1 MSLIISLDE
10 GIDIEKT
17 LDNKLNKIVSTIL
30 DQEKMSDC
38 VINLR
43 LLNDNEMR
51 KLNMQFR
58 QKDKTTNVLSFPN
71 DDISVKQTK
80 NIGDIAIS
88 IEYVKAEA
96 KKEGKTFD
104 DHIIHMLAH
113 GVYHILGYDHENNE
127 NAVIMENKEIQT
139 KTKKGKEKQRKNK
152 EKQRKHKEKQRKAK
166 NNKVK
171 PKKKH

>member
-10 GIDIEKT
+10 GIDIEKP
-17 LDNKLNKIVSTIL
+17 LNNKLNKVVSTIL

-43 LLNDNEMR
+43 LLNDKEMK

-88 IEYVKAEA
+88 LEYVKAEA

-139 KTKKGKEKQRKNK
+139 LKKINIS
-152 EKQRKHKEKQRKAK
+152 
-166 NNKVK
+166 N
-171 PKKKH
+171 PY

>member
-10 GIDIEKT
+10 GIDIEKP
-17 LDNKLNKIVSTIL
+17 LNNKLNKVVSTIL
-30 DQEKMSDC
+30 DQEKMSNC

-43 LLNDNEMR
+43 LLNDKEMK

-88 IEYVKAEA
+88 VEYVKAEA

-113 GVYHILGYDHENNE
+113 GVYHILGYDHENND

-139 KTKKGKEKQRKNK
+139 LKKINIS
-152 EKQRKHKEKQRKAK
+152 
-166 NNKVK
+166 N
-171 PKKKH
+171 PY

>member
-10 GIDIEKT
+10 GIDIEKS
-17 LDNKLNKIVSTIL
+17 LNNKLNKIVSTIL

-43 LLNDNEMR
+43 LLNDKEMK

-71 DDISVKQTK
+71 NDISVKQTK

-88 IEYVKAEA
+88 VEYVKVEA

-139 KTKKGKEKQRKNK
+139 LKKINIS
-152 EKQRKHKEKQRKAK
+152 
-166 NNKVK
+166 N
-171 PKKKH
+171 PY

>member
-10 GIDIEKT
+10 GIDIEKS
-17 LDNKLNKIVSTIL
+17 LNNKLNKIVSTIL
-30 DQEKMSDC
+30 NQEKMSDC

-43 LLNDNEMR
+43 LLNDKEMK

-71 DDISVKQTK
+71 DDISVTQTK

-88 IEYVKAEA
+88 VEYVKAEA

-139 KTKKGKEKQRKNK
+139 LKKINIS
-152 EKQRKHKEKQRKAK
+152 
-166 NNKVK
+166 N
-171 PKKKH
+171 PY

>member
-10 GIDIEKT
+10 GIDIEKP
-17 LDNKLNKIVSTIL
+17 LNNKLNKVVSTIL

-43 LLNDNEMR
+43 LLNDKEMK

-71 DDISVKQTK
+71 EDISVKQTK

-88 IEYVKAEA
+88 VEYVKAEA

-139 KTKKGKEKQRKNK
+139 LKKINIS
-152 EKQRKHKEKQRKAK
+152 
-166 NNKVK
+166 N
-171 PKKKH
+171 PY

>member
-1 MSLIISLDE
+1 MNLIISLDE
-10 GIDIEKT
+10 GIDIEKP

-43 LLNDNEMR
+43 LLNDKEMR

-88 IEYVKAEA
+88 VEYVKAEA

-104 DHIIHMLAH
+104 DHIVHMLAH

-139 KTKKGKEKQRKNK
+139 LKKINIS
-152 EKQRKHKEKQRKAK
+152 
-166 NNKVK
+166 N
-171 PKKKH
+171 PY

>member
-1 MSLIISLDE
+1 VSLIISLDE
-10 GIDIEKT
+10 GIDIEKP
-17 LDNKLNKIVSTIL
+17 LNNKLNKIVSTIL
-30 DQEKMSDC
+30 EQEKMSDC

-43 LLNDNEMR
+43 LLNDKEMK

-88 IEYVKAEA
+88 VEYVKAEA

-113 GVYHILGYDHENNE
+113 GVYHILGYDHINNE
-127 NAVIMENKEIQT
+127 LAMIMEKKEINIL
-139 KTKKGKEKQRKNK
+139 KKINI
-152 EKQRKHKEKQRKAK
+152 
-166 NNKVK
+166 NN
-171 PKKKH
+171 PY

>member
-88 IEYVKAEA
+88 VEYVKAEA

-113 GVYHILGYDHENNE
+113 GVYHILGYDHENDE

-139 KTKKGKEKQRKNK
+139 LKKINIS
-152 EKQRKHKEKQRKAK
+152 
-166 NNKVK
+166 N
-171 PKKKH
+171 PY

>member
-10 GIDIEKT
+10 GIDIEKP
-17 LDNKLNKIVSTIL
+17 LNNKLTKIVSTIL
-30 DQEKMSDC
+30 EQEKMSDC

-43 LLNDNEMR
+43 LLNDKEMK
-51 KLNMQFR
+51 KLNKQFR

-88 IEYVKAEA
+88 VEYVKAEA

-139 KTKKGKEKQRKNK
+139 LKKINIS
-152 EKQRKHKEKQRKAK
+152 
-166 NNKVK
+166 N
-171 PKKKH
+171 PY

>member
-10 GIDIEKT
+10 GIDIEKP

-43 LLNDNEMR
+43 LLNDKEMR

-71 DDISVKQTK
+71 DDISVTQTK

-88 IEYVKAEA
+88 VEYVKAEA

-139 KTKKGKEKQRKNK
+139 LKKINIS
-152 EKQRKHKEKQRKAK
+152 
-166 NNKVK
+166 N
-171 PKKKH
+171 PY

>member
-1 MSLIISLDE
+1 MNLIISLDE
-10 GIDIEKT
+10 GIDIEKP

-43 LLNDNEMR
+43 LLNDKEMR

-88 IEYVKAEA
+88 VEYVKAEA

-127 NAVIMENKEIQT
+127 NAMIMENKEI
-139 KTKKGKEKQRKNK
+139 KTLKKINII
-152 EKQRKHKEKQRKAK
+152 
-166 NNKVK
+166 N
-171 PKKKH
+171 PY

>member
-10 GIDIEKT
+10 GINIEKP
-17 LDNKLNKIVSTIL
+17 LNNKLNKVVSTIL

-43 LLNDNEMR
+43 LLNDKEMK

-88 IEYVKAEA
+88 VEYVKAEA

-127 NAVIMENKEIQT
+127 NAMIMENKEIQT
-139 KTKKGKEKQRKNK
+139 LKKINIS
-152 EKQRKHKEKQRKAK
+152 
-166 NNKVK
+166 N
-171 PKKKH
+171 PY

>member
-10 GIDIEKT
+10 GIDIEKP
-17 LDNKLNKIVSTIL
+17 LNNKLNRVVSTIL

-43 LLNDNEMR
+43 LLNDKEMK

-88 IEYVKAEA
+88 VEYVKAEA

-127 NAVIMENKEIQT
+127 NAVIMESKEIQT
-139 KTKKGKEKQRKNK
+139 LKKINIS
-152 EKQRKHKEKQRKAK
+152 
-166 NNKVK
+166 N
-171 PKKKH
+171 PY

>member
-1 MSLIISLDE
+1 MSLIISLNE
-10 GIDIEKT
+10 GIKIEKP
-17 LDNKLNKIVSTIL
+17 LNNKLNKVVSMIL
-30 DQEKMSDC
+30 DEEKMSDC

-43 LLNDNEMR
+43 LLNDKEMK

-88 IEYVKAEA
+88 VEYVKAEA

-139 KTKKGKEKQRKNK
+139 LKKINIS
-152 EKQRKHKEKQRKAK
+152 
-166 NNKVK
+166 N
-171 PKKKH
+171 PY

>member
-1 MSLIISLDE
+1 VSLIISLDE
-10 GIDIEKT
+10 GIDIEKP
-17 LDNKLNKIVSTIL
+17 LNNKLNKVVSIIL

-43 LLNDNEMR
+43 LLNDKEMK

-71 DDISVKQTK
+71 DDVSVKQTK

-88 IEYVKAEA
+88 VEYVIAEA

-139 KTKKGKEKQRKNK
+139 LKKINIS
-152 EKQRKHKEKQRKAK
+152 
-166 NNKVK
+166 N
-171 PKKKH
+171 PY

>member
-1 MSLIISLDE
+1 MNLIISLDE
-10 GIDIEKT
+10 GIDIEKP

-30 DQEKMSDC
+30 DQEKMSEC

-43 LLNDNEMR
+43 LLNDKEMR

-71 DDISVKQTK
+71 DDISVTQTK

-88 IEYVKAEA
+88 VEYVKAEA

-127 NAVIMENKEIQT
+127 NAMIMENKEIQT
-139 KTKKGKEKQRKNK
+139 LKKINIS
-152 EKQRKHKEKQRKAK
+152 
-166 NNKVK
+166 N
-171 PKKKH
+171 PY

>member
-10 GIDIEKT
+10 GIDIEKP
-17 LDNKLNKIVSTIL
+17 LNNKLNKIVSTIL
-30 DQEKMSDC
+30 EQEKMSDC

-43 LLNDNEMR
+43 LLNDKEMK
-51 KLNMQFR
+51 KLNKQFR

-139 KTKKGKEKQRKNK
+139 LKKINIS
-152 EKQRKHKEKQRKAK
+152 
-166 NNKVK
+166 N
-171 PKKKH
+171 PY

>member
-10 GIDIEKT
+10 GINIEKP
-17 LDNKLNKIVSTIL
+17 LNNKLNKIVSTIL

-43 LLNDNEMR
+43 LLNDKEMK

-88 IEYVKAEA
+88 VEYVKVEA

-127 NAVIMENKEIQT
+127 NAMIMENKEIQT
-139 KTKKGKEKQRKNK
+139 LKKINIS
-152 EKQRKHKEKQRKAK
+152 
-166 NNKVK
+166 N
-171 PKKKH
+171 PY

>member
-10 GIDIEKT
+10 GINIEKP
-17 LDNKLNKIVSTIL
+17 LNNKLNKVVSTIL

-43 LLNDNEMR
+43 LLNDKEMK

-88 IEYVKAEA
+88 VEYVKAEA

-139 KTKKGKEKQRKNK
+139 LKKLNIS
-152 EKQRKHKEKQRKAK
+152 
-166 NNKVK
+166 N
-171 PKKKH
+171 PY

>member
-10 GIDIEKT
+10 GIAIEKP

-30 DQEKMSDC
+30 DQEKMFDC

-43 LLNDNEMR
+43 LLNDKEMR

-71 DDISVKQTK
+71 DDISVTQTK

-88 IEYVKAEA
+88 VEYVKAEA

-127 NAVIMENKEIQT
+127 NAMIMENKEIQT
-139 KTKKGKEKQRKNK
+139 LKKINIS
-152 EKQRKHKEKQRKAK
+152 
-166 NNKVK
+166 N
-171 PKKKH
+171 PY

>member
-10 GIDIEKT
+10 GIDIEKA
-17 LDNKLNKIVSTIL
+17 LNNKLNKIVSSIL

-43 LLNDNEMR
+43 LLNDKEMK

-88 IEYVKAEA
+88 VEYVKAEA

-113 GVYHILGYDHENNE
+113 GVYHILGYDHENDE
-127 NAVIMENKEIQT
+127 NAVIMEDKEIQT
-139 KTKKGKEKQRKNK
+139 LKKINIS
-152 EKQRKHKEKQRKAK
+152 
-166 NNKVK
+166 N
-171 PKKKH
+171 PY

>member
-1 MSLIISLDE
+1 MNLIISLDE
-10 GIDIEKT
+10 GIDIEKP

-30 DQEKMSDC
+30 GQEKMPDC

-43 LLNDNEMR
+43 LLNDKEMR

-88 IEYVKAEA
+88 VEYVKAEA

-127 NAVIMENKEIQT
+127 NAVIMESKEIQT
-139 KTKKGKEKQRKNK
+139 LKKINIS
-152 EKQRKHKEKQRKAK
+152 
-166 NNKVK
+166 N
-171 PKKKH
+171 PY

>member
-10 GIDIEKT
+10 GVDIEKP

-43 LLNDNEMR
+43 LMNDKEMR

-88 IEYVKAEA
+88 VEYVKAEA

-127 NAVIMENKEIQT
+127 NAMIMENKEIQT
-139 KTKKGKEKQRKNK
+139 LKKINIS
-152 EKQRKHKEKQRKAK
+152 
-166 NNKVK
+166 N
-171 PKKKH
+171 PY

>member
-10 GIDIEKT
+10 GIDIEKP
-17 LDNKLNKIVSTIL
+17 LNNKLNKVVSIIL

-43 LLNDNEMR
+43 LLNDKEMK

-88 IEYVKAEA
+88 VEYVKAEA

-113 GVYHILGYDHENNE
+113 GVYHILGYDHESNE

-139 KTKKGKEKQRKNK
+139 LKKINIS
-152 EKQRKHKEKQRKAK
+152 
-166 NNKVK
+166 N
-171 PKKKH
+171 PY

>member
-1 MSLIISLDE
+1 VSLIISLDE
-10 GIDIEKT
+10 GIDIEKP

-43 LLNDNEMR
+43 LLNDKEMR

-88 IEYVKAEA
+88 VEYVKAEA

-127 NAVIMENKEIQT
+127 NAMIMENKEIQT
-139 KTKKGKEKQRKNK
+139 LKKINIS
-152 EKQRKHKEKQRKAK
+152 
-166 NNKVK
+166 N
-171 PKKKH
+171 PY

>member
-1 MSLIISLDE
+1 VSLIISQDE
-10 GIDIEKT
+10 GIDIEKP
-17 LDNKLNKIVSTIL
+17 LNHKLNKIVSTIL

-43 LLNDNEMR
+43 LLNDKEMK

-88 IEYVKAEA
+88 VEYVKAEA

-139 KTKKGKEKQRKNK
+139 LKKINIS
-152 EKQRKHKEKQRKAK
+152 
-166 NNKVK
+166 N
-171 PKKKH
+171 PY

>member
-10 GIDIEKT
+10 GIDIEKP
-17 LDNKLNKIVSTIL
+17 LNNKLTKIVSTIL
-30 DQEKMSDC
+30 EQEKMSDC

-43 LLNDNEMR
+43 LLNDMEMK

-88 IEYVKAEA
+88 VEYVKAEA

-139 KTKKGKEKQRKNK
+139 LKKINIS
-152 EKQRKHKEKQRKAK
+152 
-166 NNKVK
+166 N
-171 PKKKH
+171 PY

>member
-10 GIDIEKT
+10 GIDIEKP
-17 LDNKLNKIVSTIL
+17 LNNKLNKIVSTIL
-30 DQEKMSDC
+30 DEEKMSDC

-43 LLNDNEMR
+43 LLNDKEMK

-88 IEYVKAEA
+88 VEYVKAEA

-139 KTKKGKEKQRKNK
+139 LKKINIS
-152 EKQRKHKEKQRKAK
+152 
-166 NNKVK
+166 N
-171 PKKKH
+171 PY

>member
-10 GIDIEKT
+10 GIDIEKS
-17 LDNKLNKIVSTIL
+17 LNNKLNKIVSTIL

-43 LLNDNEMR
+43 LLNDKEMK

-88 IEYVKAEA
+88 VEYVKAEA

-139 KTKKGKEKQRKNK
+139 LKKINIS
-152 EKQRKHKEKQRKAK
+152 
-166 NNKVK
+166 N
-171 PKKKH
+171 PY

>member
-10 GIDIEKT
+10 GVDIEKP

-43 LLNDNEMR
+43 LMNDKEMR

-71 DDISVKQTK
+71 DDISVTQTK

-88 IEYVKAEA
+88 VEYVKAEA

-139 KTKKGKEKQRKNK
+139 LKKINIS
-152 EKQRKHKEKQRKAK
+152 
-166 NNKVK
+166 N
-171 PKKKH
+171 PY

>member
-1 MSLIISLDE
+1 M
-10 GIDIEKT
+10 
-17 LDNKLNKIVSTIL
+17 STIL

-43 LLNDNEMR
+43 LLNDKEMK

-88 IEYVKAEA
+88 VEYVKAEA

-139 KTKKGKEKQRKNK
+139 LKKINIS
-152 EKQRKHKEKQRKAK
+152 
-166 NNKVK
+166 N
-171 PKKKH
+171 PY

>member
-10 GIDIEKT
+10 GIDIEKP
-17 LDNKLNKIVSTIL
+17 LNNKLNKVVSTIL

-43 LLNDNEMR
+43 LLNDKEMK

-58 QKDKTTNVLSFPN
+58 QKDKTTNVLSFLN

-88 IEYVKAEA
+88 VEYVKAEA

-139 KTKKGKEKQRKNK
+139 LKKINIS
-152 EKQRKHKEKQRKAK
+152 
-166 NNKVK
+166 N
-171 PKKKH
+171 PY

>member
-10 GIDIEKT
+10 GIDVEKP
-17 LDNKLNKIVSTIL
+17 LNNKLNKIVSIIL

-43 LLNDNEMR
+43 LLNDKEMR

-127 NAVIMENKEIQT
+127 NAMIMENKEIQT
-139 KTKKGKEKQRKNK
+139 LKKINIS
-152 EKQRKHKEKQRKAK
+152 
-166 NNKVK
+166 N
-171 PKKKH
+171 PY

>member
-10 GIDIEKT
+10 GINIEKP
-17 LDNKLNKIVSTIL
+17 LNNKLDKIVSIIL
-30 DQEKMSDC
+30 DEEKMSDC

-43 LLNDNEMR
+43 LLDDKEMK

-58 QKDKTTNVLSFPN
+58 QKATTTNVLSFPN
-71 DDISVKQTK
+71 DDVSVKQTK

-88 IEYVKAEA
+88 VEYVKAEA
-96 KKEGKTFD
+96 EKEGKTFD
-104 DHIIHMLAH
+104 DHIVHMLAH

-139 KTKKGKEKQRKNK
+139 LKKINIS
-152 EKQRKHKEKQRKAK
+152 
-166 NNKVK
+166 N
-171 PKKKH
+171 PY

>member
-10 GIDIEKT
+10 GIDIEKP
-17 LDNKLNKIVSTIL
+17 LNNKLNKVVSTIL

-43 LLNDNEMR
+43 LLNDKEMK

-88 IEYVKAEA
+88 VEYVKAEA

-113 GVYHILGYDHENNE
+113 GVYHILGYDHGNEE
-127 NAVIMENKEIQT
+127 NAMIMENKEIQT
-139 KTKKGKEKQRKNK
+139 LKQINIG
-152 EKQRKHKEKQRKAK
+152 
-166 NNKVK
+166 N
-171 PKKKH
+171 PY

>member
-10 GIDIEKT
+10 GIDIEKP
-17 LDNKLNKIVSTIL
+17 LNNKLTKIVSTIL
-30 DQEKMSDC
+30 EQEKMSDC

-43 LLNDNEMR
+43 LLNEKEMK

-88 IEYVKAEA
+88 VEYVKAEA

-139 KTKKGKEKQRKNK
+139 LKKINIS
-152 EKQRKHKEKQRKAK
+152 
-166 NNKVK
+166 N
-171 PKKKH
+171 PY